1 MAHITFVPVV
11 LILTLLQY
19 KTLFSTGLANGQP
32 DVVDELGLHND
43 LQITKY
49 DSRVILSWNNNL
61 TEEETKKY
69 SVKYILSYTFFNTS
83 YERKERLQ
91 EKKKIIRLEL
101 HSGFNAKVK
110 TQLFAKETE
119 ELIKESGW
127 TECTYKAPPVYIQNL
142 SCIIYNISFF
152 NCTWHVKAEAPADIQ
167 IFFSYRQTGKYFEC
181 QQYIQNARKKN
192 IGCHMKGIYFQPS
205 RKIKL
210 NISVTDLKNNS
221 RGLSYYKAL
230 LPQKIEKL
238 NPPINVSVSL
248 ENRSIK
254 IHWKPP
260 PTIGSASNNCF
271 MYQVKITDHKIVNVA
286 AEKYEYPLH
295 RPAKKY
301 TAQVR
306 AKKEVCIRN
315 EIWSDWSEPVIIHD
329 GKTVDIMLLSL
340 TLLCLLI
347 FLGGLLICTCRR
359 YRCLEVITMPVPHPT
374 DNIITWLA
382 ADETH
387 HQVECICTFSLTT
400 LTRMVL
406 LAIRVARHCIWNSRS
421 VLRKTGKTVCRVL
434 VMKQKQNKQT
444 NKQTKNTKT
453 NKQTN
458 TKCLCRL
465 QDDDFHTNDGESP
478 QENIMSSVPR

>member
-127 TECTYKAPPVYIQNL
+127 TECTYKAPP
-142 SCIIYNISFF
+142 
-152 NCTWHVKAEAPADIQ
+152 EAPADIQ

-434 VMKQKQNKQT
+434 VMKQKQNKTNKQTNKKHQNKQT
-444 NKQTKNTKT
+444 NKQTQSACAGYRTMISI
-453 NKQTN
+453 QTME
-458 TKCLCRL
+458 KVLKRILCQVC
-465 QDDDFHTNDGESP
+465 QDKSCPEIFTLEKM
-478 QENIMSSVPR
+478 IC